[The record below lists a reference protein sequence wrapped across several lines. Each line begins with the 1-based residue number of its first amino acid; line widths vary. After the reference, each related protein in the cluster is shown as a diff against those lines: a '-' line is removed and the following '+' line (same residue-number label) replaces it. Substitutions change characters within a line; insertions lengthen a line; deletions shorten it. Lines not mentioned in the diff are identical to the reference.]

1 MVVNV
6 HKVSDGV
13 SEVELPE
20 GCVICGGDL
29 HVRMIGD
36 GAMSYCPSCH
46 HIGRARAIVKGDGLR
61 VDFRVAG
68 RA

>member
-6 HKVSDGV
+6 TKVGEGV
-13 SEVELPE
+13 SEVELPS

-29 HVRMIGD
+29 HVRMTAD

-46 HIGRARAIVKGDGLR
+46 HIGRARATVKGDGLR

>member
-6 HKVSDGV
+6 TKVSDGV
-13 SEVELPE
+13 SEVELPA

-29 HVRMIGD
+29 YVRMNAET
-36 GAMSYCPSCH
+36 AMSYCPHCH

-68 RA
+68 KA